1 MLAYA
6 VTELAKVV
14 EANIKKVKRLPILNS
29 A

>member
-14 EANIKKVKRLPILNS
+14 EANIKKSEEATNFK
-29 A
+29 